1 MELDKRNAWVE
12 FFASYNHALG
22 ESFDTELEGID
33 DPEIMD
39 APGFD
44 DAIRERV
51 LQGMEDWYI
60 HPLAATGGSTPR
72 EMVERIDS
80 LDEAME
86 IFLLAS
92 SQCDEELPD
101 PLRTKL
107 GTFGTDAI
115 DRLLP
120 LLFGTPWDAVDETAE
135 ERPDEMLAAAAGLRL
150 LGDWGAADP
159 FELILSRFVSVE
171 QPDEMICEAFVSYC
185 NGIGPVSAGP
195 IADML
200 FQASAAG
207 HPMTGAYEYLVIALS
222 EVGRKQPSDHVFLC
236 LRECFRKMERK
247 VIGAICLGDYG
258 DGRAIPALKG
268 YVDRHIDQIDRQLYY
283 EILSSIK
290 RLGGDV
296 SDMRDPFG
304 GSQRLRNPI
313 KQ

>member
-1 MELDKRNAWVE
+1 MELDKRNAWAE
-12 FFASYNHALG
+12 FFARYNHALG
-22 ESFDTELEGID
+22 ESFDAELEGID

-51 LQGMEDWYI
+51 LIGMEAWYKR
-60 HPLAATGGSTPR
+60 PLAAPGGPTPR
-72 EMVERIDS
+72 DMVERIDS

-86 IFLLAS
+86 VFLLAS

-107 GTFGTDAI
+107 EDFGSEAI

-120 LLFGTPWDAVDETAE
+120 LVFDTYWDTVEEHTE
-135 ERPDEMLAAAAGLRL
+135 ERPDEMLAGAAALRL

-159 FELILSRFVSVE
+159 FELILSRFVSVP

-195 IADML
+195 LADTL
-200 FQASAAG
+200 LQAAAVG

-222 EVGRKQPSDHVFLC
+222 EVGRRQPSDHVFLC

-268 YVDRHIDQIDRQLYY
+268 YVDRHIEQIDRQLYY

-290 RLGGDV
+290 RLGGDI

-304 GSQRLRNPI
+304 GSQGMRGPM